1 MVTQLDS
8 AIGELD
14 LIDDLLTDY
23 AKKLDVRFVI
33 DKLNYIEIFYYLI
46 IIYIYILNNNF
57 IYTYIRIWDMTSNK
71 LKIKTKIFK
80 YKLKI
85 KNYYIKNYQIY
96 W

>member
-57 IYTYIRIWDMTSNK
+57 IYTYIRIWIWRQTNWK
-71 LKIKTKIFK
+71 
-80 YKLKI
+80 
-85 KNYYIKNYQIY
+85 
-96 W
+96 

>member
-1 MVTQLDS
+1 VVTQLDS

-57 IYTYIRIWDMTSNK
+57 IYTYIRIWIWRQTNWK
-71 LKIKTKIFK
+71 
-80 YKLKI
+80 
-85 KNYYIKNYQIY
+85 
-96 W
+96 

>member
-1 MVTQLDS
+1 VVTQLDS